1 MKPFKLIQGTN
12 NNITAFEDEIA
23 EAITNG
29 YELSGELIVKI
40 IENNNNSDKVLFF
53 QPMVIEEHLDFED
66 DDDFEED
73 DDEET
78 L

>member
-12 NNITAFEDEIA
+12 NNITAFEDKIA
-23 EAITNG
+23 EAITDG

-40 IENNNNSDKVLFF
+40 IENNNNPDKVLFF
-53 QPMVIEEHLDFED
+53 QPMVMEEHLDFED
-66 DDDFEED
+66 DDEFEED
-73 DDEET
+73 EEET

>member
-40 IENNNNSDKVLFF
+40 IENNNNPDKVLFF
-53 QPMVIEEHLDFED
+53 QPMVMEEHLDFED
-66 DDDFEED
+66 DDEFEED
-73 DDEET
+73 EEET

>member
-12 NNITAFEDEIA
+12 NNITKFEDEIA

-40 IENNNNSDKVLFF
+40 IESNNNPAQALFF
-53 QPMVIEEHLDFED
+53 QSMVMEEHLDFED
-66 DDDFEED
+66 DDEFEE

>member
-23 EAITNG
+23 AAITNG

-40 IENNNNSDKVLFF
+40 IENNNNPDKVLFF
-53 QPMVIEEHLDFED
+53 QPMVMEEHLDFED
-66 DDDFEED
+66 DDEFEED
-73 DDEET
+73 EEET